1 MRNSGTNSH
10 TAHDRKAHHSAEL
23 KRNMISRLN
32 RIEGQVRGISKMIN
46 DDVYCDDV
54 LHQISSVES
63 ALNGVKTVL
72 LEAHMKSCV
81 IDQIEEGKKDEVLDE
96 LMVTLRKFLK

>member
-1 MRNSGTNSH
+1 MRNSTVQNH
-10 TAHDRKAHHSAEL
+10 THDERKAHHSEEL
-23 KRNMISRLN
+23 KQNMISRLN
-32 RIEGQVRGISKMIN
+32 RIEGQIRGISKMIN

-81 IDQIEEGKKDEVLDE
+81 IDQILEGKKDEVLDE
-96 LMVTLRKFLK
+96 LMITLRKFLK